1 MMPMHHGT
9 DPGKRKGDPV
19 NALTIMYVNDHLDS
33 LRTEAQQRRSAGLA
47 EHRSTR
53 SRIASATAELRRTL
67 GIDASG
73 PTVPALK
80 NYPYGG

>member
-1 MMPMHHGT
+1 M
-9 DPGKRKGDPV
+9 
-19 NALTIMYVNDHLDS
+19 NAVAVMYVNEHLES
-33 LRTEAQQRRSAGLA
+33 LRSEAQQRRLAGQA
-47 EHRSTR
+47 ESRSIR

-73 PTVPALK
+73 TTVPALK

>member
-1 MMPMHHGT
+1 M
-9 DPGKRKGDPV
+9 
-19 NALTIMYVNDHLDS
+19 NAIAVMYVNEHLES
-33 LRTEAQQRRSAGLA
+33 LRSEAQQRRLAGQA
-47 EHRSTR
+47 ESRSIR

-67 GIDASG
+67 GIEGSG

>member
-1 MMPMHHGT
+1 M
-9 DPGKRKGDPV
+9 
-19 NALTIMYVNDHLDS
+19 NAIAAMYVNEHLES
-33 LRTEAQQRRSAGLA
+33 LRSEAQQRRSARQA
-47 EHRSTR
+47 ESRSIR

-67 GIDASG
+67 GIEASG